1 MDGLKKVPKGPGS
14 GVLGL
19 IGGLGFVGFG
29 LYKSMF
35 NVEGGHRAVKFNYLT
50 GVTDHVYGEGT
61 HFLIPGLEYQ
71 VPFSARVTPK
81 KIMTKTGSKDL
92 QMVRLHIRILYK
104 PEVGKLPKM
113 LSELGTEYAECVL
126 PSIANEVMAG
136 VVAQFNASQLITQRE
151 RVSLQIKDKL
161 TDRAADFF
169 ITLDDVSIVDLA
181 FGDEYRAAV
190 ESKQVAQQEAE
201 RARYVVEKA
210 RQDKLEIIVK
220 AEGESL
226 AATKFNE
233 QLKNDSSGNFL
244 ELRRIE
250 AALEI
255 AKILARS
262 PNKLF
267 LNSENLM
274 LSMKEISRVSPGDL
288 ASRNYSYSRVDSD

>member
-1 MDGLKKVPKGPGS
+1 MDGLKARVPKTPKAGFLGAI
-14 GVLGL
+14 GTVGL
-19 IGGLGFVGFG
+19 IGFG
-29 LYKSMF
+29 LYKSMY
-35 NVEGGHRAVKFNYLT
+35 NVEGGHRAVEFNYLT
-50 GVTDHVYGEGT
+50 GVKEGVYAEGT

-71 VPFSARVTPK
+71 VPFSTRVTPK
-81 KIMTKTGSKDL
+81 KIITKTGSKDL
-92 QMVRLHIRILYK
+92 QMVRLQIRMLYK
-104 PEVGKLPKM
+104 PKIESLPKM
-113 LSELGTEYAECVL
+113 LSTIGPDYAETVL

-151 RVSLQIKDKL
+151 MVSLQIKEKL
-161 TDRAADFF
+161 TDRAMDFF
-169 ITLDDVSIVDLA
+169 IILDDVSIVDLT

-210 RQDKLEIIVK
+210 RQEKWEIIVK
-220 AEGESL
+220 AEGESM
-226 AATKFNE
+226 AAKKFNE

-255 AKILARS
+255 AKILSRS
-262 PNKLF
+262 PNRLF

-274 LSMKEISRVSPGDL
+274 LSMKEIHRVNPSDASSPGDVG
-288 ASRNYSYSRVDSD
+288 YSL